1 MRVTA
6 LASIAC
12 VLVPSFAHA
21 DGMTEPH
28 ELAAAPSGWTY
39 QFTTYGW
46 VPWVS
51 GDAVVKGAASRS
63 RKRRSRCSSSST
75 WRG

>member
-12 VLVPSFAHA
+12 VLVPSLAHA
-21 DGMTEPH
+21 DGMTEPRK
-28 ELAAAPSGWTY
+28 LVAAPSGWTY

-51 GDAVVKGAASRS
+51 GDAVVKGR
-63 RKRRSRCSSSST
+63 
-75 WRG
+75 